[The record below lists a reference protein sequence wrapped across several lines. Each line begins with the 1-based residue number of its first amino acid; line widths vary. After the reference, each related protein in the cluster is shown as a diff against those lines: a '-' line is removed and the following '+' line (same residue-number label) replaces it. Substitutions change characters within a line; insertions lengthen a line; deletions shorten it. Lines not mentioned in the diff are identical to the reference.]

1 MQVKSNRNAR
11 GVDVSHWQ
19 GEVDWPQVKAAGIS
33 FAFIKATQ
41 GTAWVDPKFRGNAA
55 GAHKAGLL
63 TGPYHFVDAVSPEA
77 ARKQAQH
84 FVRTLQG
91 VGTPFTLP
99 PVMDYENNPAGLS
112 RPQINQIARA
122 FLSEVERLIGI
133 RPIIYTGNAF
143 AQQFDETLQSY
154 PLWIARYSSAAP
166 YDVPAWKKWDFW
178 QYSDSG
184 RIAGIGGH
192 VDLNVYR
199 GSVEELKGAYA
210 ALNNPRQEEENDI
223 SKQERNIE
231 QVSDWAAKDWAEA
244 KACGIFDG
252 ERPGAPLTREEAA
265 VAVNRLR
272 QQILSA
278 LKQS

>member
-154 PLWIARYSSAAP
+154 PLWIARYSSAVP